1 MKRFIIA
8 IFLLML
14 SASANADLD
23 GATADLCEKIKTCS
37 LAEIEKQNLP
47 EEMTGIMTAMF
58 DGMCQTW
65 VKPYAETLGNAGLE
79 KKAEACIDSMVSRS
93 CQTLMEAEGEFTS
106 AECEEFKK
114 AADEAGVD
122 LEG

>member
-1 MKRFIIA
+1 MKKFTMA
-8 IFLLML
+8 IMLLML
-14 SASANADLD
+14 STTVSADLD
-23 GATADLCEKIKTCS
+23 EATVKLCTKIKTCS

-47 EEMTGIMTAMF
+47 EEMATVMTAMF

-65 VKPYAETLGNAGLE
+65 VKPYAQTLGNAGLE
-79 KKAEACIDSMVSRS
+79 KKAEACIDSMVSQS

-106 AECEEFKK
+106 AECEEFKR

-122 LEG
+122 FED